1 MHKEELIGLINEM
14 PLIIRAVWWSE
25 GEVCWINTKELPFK
39 EVVRCTNNPVEL
51 AKAIVGME
59 IRGAPAI
66 GIAAALGVA
75 AYAKSL
81 ADSDVEVSE
90 FRDKVLN
97 AIELLWRTRPTAH
110 NLFWALNRVRK
121 ALLSSHTVDVV
132 HVANGI
138 INEALSILREDLEA
152 NIRMGINGASLI
164 NYGSTILTHC
174 NAGALA
180 TAGYGT
186 VGAVV
191 RVAWRQ
197 GKIAKLITTET
208 RPLLQGARLNVWEYS
223 REGIPITLITDNMVG
238 YLMRRRLIDA
248 VFVGADRITREG
260 FVINKIGTYMI
271 ALAAKR
277 HGIPFYVVAPTS
289 TIDLNSSIN
298 EVVIEERDPDEVR
311 RVMNELLITLPNV
324 PVVNPAFDVT
334 DPDLVTGIVTEK
346 GVLSPPFEESL
357 RKVPAAEV

>member
-1 MHKEELIGLINEM
+1 MDSINEI
-14 PLIIRAVWWSE
+14 PLITRAVWWSE

-39 EVVRCTNNPVEL
+39 EVIRCTKDPIEL
-51 AKAIVGME
+51 AKAIVEME

-66 GIAAALGVA
+66 GVAAALGVA

-81 ADSDVEVSE
+81 ANSGVEVSE
-90 FRDKVLN
+90 FRGKVLN

-110 NLFWALNRVRK
+110 NLFWALSRVRK
-121 ALLSSHTVDVV
+121 ALLNSCAVGVV

-138 INEALSILREDLEA
+138 VSEALSILKEDLEA
-152 NIRMGINGASLI
+152 NIRMGIHGASLI

-186 VGAVV
+186 VGAVI
-191 RVAWRQ
+191 RAAWRQ

-238 YLMRRRLIDA
+238 YIMRRGLIDA

-260 FVINKIGTYMI
+260 FIINKVGTYMI

-277 HGIPFYVVAPTS
+277 HGVPFYVAAPTS
-289 TIDLNSSIN
+289 TIDLSSSIN
-298 EVVIEERDPDEVR
+298 EVIIEERDPDEVR
-311 RVMNELLITLPNV
+311 RVMNKHLVTLPDV
-324 PVVNPAFDVT
+324 PVMNPAFDIT

-346 GVLSPPFEESL
+346 GVLNPPFEESL
-357 RKVPAAEV
+357 RKVSVAEG

>member
-1 MHKEELIGLINEM
+1 
-14 PLIIRAVWWSE
+14 
-25 GEVCWINTKELPFK
+25 
-39 EVVRCTNNPVEL
+39 
-51 AKAIVGME
+51 
-59 IRGAPAI
+59 
-66 GIAAALGVA
+66 
-75 AYAKSL
+75 
-81 ADSDVEVSE
+81 
-90 FRDKVLN
+90 
-97 AIELLWRTRPTAH
+97 IELLWRTRPTAH

-132 HVANGI
+132 RVANGI

-357 RKVPAAEV
+357 RKVSAAEV

>member
-1 MHKEELIGLINEM
+1 MDLADEM
-14 PLIIRAVWWSE
+14 PLITRAVWWSD
-25 GEVCWINTKELPFK
+25 GEVCWINTKELPFR
-39 EVVRCTNNPVEL
+39 EVVRCTNDPVEL

-66 GIAAALGVA
+66 GVAAALGVA
-75 AYAKSL
+75 AYSKSL
-81 ADSDVEVSE
+81 ADSGVEISE
-90 FRDKVLN
+90 FRDKVLDV
-97 AIELLWRTRPTAH
+97 IEVLWKTRPTAY
-110 NLFWALNRVRK
+110 NLFWALSKVK
-121 ALLSSHTVDVV
+121 KTLLNSYTMDVV
-132 HVANGI
+132 RVANEI
-138 INEALSILREDLEA
+138 INEALSILKEDLEA
-152 NIRMGINGASLI
+152 NIRMGIHGASLI

-191 RVAWRQ
+191 RIAWRQ
-197 GKIAKLITTET
+197 GKITKLITTET

-223 REGIPITLITDNMVG
+223 KEGIPVTLITDNMVG
-238 YLMRRRLIDA
+238 YVMKRNLVDA

-260 FVINKIGTYMI
+260 FVINKVGTYMI

-289 TIDLNSSIN
+289 TIDLSSSIN

-311 RVMNELLITLPNV
+311 KVMNELLITLPDV
-324 PVVNPAFDVT
+324 PVMNPAFDVT
-334 DPDLVTGIVTEK
+334 DPDLVTCIVTEK
-346 GVLSPPFEESL
+346 GILSPPFEESL
-357 RKVPAAEV
+357 RKVSVAKV